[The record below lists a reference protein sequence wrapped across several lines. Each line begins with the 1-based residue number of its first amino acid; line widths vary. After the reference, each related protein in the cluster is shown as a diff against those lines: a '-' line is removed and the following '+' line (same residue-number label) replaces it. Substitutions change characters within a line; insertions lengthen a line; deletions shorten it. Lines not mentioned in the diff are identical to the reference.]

1 MHFPKFWTR
10 IEERRGDL
18 STVMTGWS
26 DASREDAE
34 VCARRRARSVLERL
48 ERGAT
53 SADLDKYAY
62 GERAPL
68 REQIIEE
75 KDAGLES
82 HVVVTRNRYG
92 ALVLN
97 SGKVMFI
104 DIDDADHEVGY
115 SGGILGFLFG
125 RKPDAAARRKAVQ
138 ELILEAIDTVPGI
151 RCALYRTKAGF
162 RVLVLSQVF
171 DPESKEALELLE
183 RFGSDSLYVTLTK
196 NQKCFRAR
204 LSPKPWR
211 CGVTN
216 PPAAF
221 PFETPEAIDNIRRWQ
236 DDYAAGSRSF
246 SVCEFVGEF
255 GDGRPLEAAKRVR
268 QIHDAMTISKGLPLA

>member
-1 MHFPKFWTR
+1 MPRPAHADAH
-10 IEERRGDL
+10 RG
-18 STVMTGWS
+18 
-26 DASREDAE
+26 
-34 VCARRRARSVLERL
+34 VLERL

-53 SADLDKYAY
+53 SADLDHYAY
-62 GERAPL
+62 GERTPL
-68 REQIIEE
+68 REEIIEE
-75 KDAGLES
+75 RDAGLES

-92 ALVLN
+92 SLVLN

-104 DIDDADHEVGY
+104 DIDDADHEVGF

-125 RKPDAAARRKAVQ
+125 RKPDPAARRKAIQ

-171 DPESKEALELLE
+171 DPASKEALDILE

-211 CGVTN
+211 CGVAN
-216 PPAAF
+216 PPAVF
-221 PFETPEAIDNIRRWQ
+221 PFETPEAIDSFNRWQ
-236 DDYAAGSRSF
+236 GEYSTGTRNF
-246 SVCEFVGEF
+246 SVCELVGEF
-255 GDGRPLEAAKRVR
+255 GDGKAIEAARRVR
-268 QIHDAMTISKGLPLA
+268 NIHDAMTISRGLPLA